1 MMMEKLQGSDTHRSG
16 LEKSKREI
24 LRHTKRAWA
33 PMDGHPLPGSEDEST
48 MVTMHV
54 QGKRGSLGI

>member
-1 MMMEKLQGSDTHRSG
+1 MMMEKLQNSDTHRAG

-24 LRHTKRAWA
+24 LRHTKRAWT
-33 PMDGHPLPGSEDEST
+33 PMDGHPLPGSEEEST
-48 MVTMHV
+48 MVAMHV